1 MGDTTVTPVLA
12 ALLAQAL
19 CAQERDEEA
28 LAFTELSEAAAAD
41 DDLSAHVQWRAA
53 RAKALARLGNV
64 GAAESFAREAVA
76 LAEET
81 DFLVVHA
88 DGLVDLAEV
97 LRAAGRADEA
107 LSALGDALLLYERK
121 GNVTASRRTQ
131 ALLAADSAAVG
142 LHAER

>member
-1 MGDTTVTPVLA
+1 DLGLRVTAASTAETAGIIELLAGDPAAAERELRTGYERLEEMGDTTVTPVLA

-64 GAAESFAREAVA
+64 GAAEAFAREAGG
-76 LAEET
+76 LAGGSE
-81 DFLVVHA
+81 FPVVPA
-88 DGLVDLAEV
+88 ACVVG
-97 LRAAGRADEA
+97 RAAV
-107 LSALGDALLLYERK
+107 LL
-121 GNVTASRRTQ
+121 
-131 ALLAADSAAVG
+131 
-142 LHAER
+142 

>member
-1 MGDTTVTPVLA
+1 MRHSSLRRSSTIELEAEDLPPLA
-12 ALLAQAL
+12 NVSPG
-19 CAQERDEEA
+19 ERP
-28 LAFTELSEAAAAD
+28 L
-41 DDLSAHVQWRAA
+41 
-53 RAKALARLGNV
+53 